1 MRRFV
6 HDFLK
11 WFPTALVG
19 GALAVAALWTKAKDW
34 IAEISAWGW
43 AHMSDP
49 FIALILVVALAA
61 YIAAIIWTGQEQ
73 SADRSQREGGFALEA
88 SRAMEIDQAR
98 QAALDR
104 EARLQ
109 SQKRR
114 RDLIADC
121 RDLAFRFTR
130 ETPEE
135 SFRKFLE
142 GERAYAD
149 IRSHLS
155 DEYVGKLNAGRTTYS
170 NADGARYPTLVGWFL
185 DDLDRLEKEC
195 EL

>member
-1 MRRFV
+1 M
-6 HDFLK
+6 
-11 WFPTALVG
+11 
-19 GALAVAALWTKAKDW
+19 VAALAQSYSGVKKW
-34 IAEISAWGW
+34 AENWFYYLEPVVTAPW
-43 AHMSDP
+43 
-49 FIALILVVALAA
+49 FVALSILAICG

-73 SADRSQREGGFALEA
+73 SADIITQ
-88 SRAMEIDQAR
+88 D
-98 QAALDR
+98 ALDR

-109 SQKRR
+109 AQKRR

-130 ETPEE
+130 ETPGE
-135 SFRKFLE
+135 SFREFLE

-155 DEYVGKLNAGRTTYS
+155 AEFLAKLNAIRTTYS

-185 DDLDRLEKEC
+185 DDLDRLEKEW

>member
-11 WFPTALVG
+11 WLPGVIG
-19 GALAVAALWTKAKDW
+19 GGSLAIAAVWEPARDW
-34 IAEISAWGW
+34 IAKISVWGW
-43 AHMSDP
+43 MHMSDP
-49 FIALILVVALAA
+49 FIVLFLAVALAA

-73 SADRSQREGGFALEA
+73 SAVIITQD
-88 SRAMEIDQAR
+88 
-98 QAALDR
+98 ALDR

-109 SQKRR
+109 AQKRR

-149 IRSHLS
+149 IRSHLT
-155 DEYVGKLNAGRTTYS
+155 DEYVGKLNAVRTTYS

-185 DDLDRLEKEC
+185 DDLDRLEKEW